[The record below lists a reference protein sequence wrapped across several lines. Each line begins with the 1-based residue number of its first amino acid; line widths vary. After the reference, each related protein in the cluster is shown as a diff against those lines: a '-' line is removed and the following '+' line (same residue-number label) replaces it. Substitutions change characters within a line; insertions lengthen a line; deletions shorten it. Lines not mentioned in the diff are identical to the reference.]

1 MGILDRLF
9 GQQQPS
15 APGDA
20 QRAPQELS
28 DEQALQRYRY
38 LVRTAPPE
46 AIEEAHRE
54 AFARLTPE
62 QRAQVLQELN
72 AAAPAQER
80 ISDPSRIDPQT
91 LARMATRAELRQP
104 GFLERRL
111 GGTGPGGPGLG
122 GMFASSLLG
131 SVVGSVIGSAI
142 AHQFLGGPEH
152 LAADTPGDHVATD
165 EGVADDDVDT
175 ADADASAYDDVG
187 GDIGG
192 DDFS

>member
-1 MGILDRLF
+1 MGILDRIF
-9 GQQQPS
+9 GQQQPPP
-15 APGDA
+15 PGDA
-20 QRAPQELS
+20 QPAPQELS

-62 QRAQVLQELN
+62 QRAQLLRELN
-72 AAAPAQER
+72 AAAPANER
-80 ISDPSRIDPQT
+80 ISDPSRNDPQT

-104 GFLERRL
+104 GFLEQRL
-111 GGTGPGGPGLG
+111 GGTALGSPGLG

-142 AHQFLGGPEH
+142 AHQFLGGSGH
-152 LAADTPGDHVATD
+152 LPAETPGDQSASNEVA
-165 EGVADDDVDT
+165 ADDDMDT
-175 ADADASAYDDVG
+175 ADADASDYDDVG